1 MAVAERDLA
10 PYCPDCQQRHRG
22 RCGRYAARHVD
33 LLIDGAYFSDLEQAY
48 KDSPDL
54 EEFQWS
60 RARSR
65 IEMSGDVDSAS
76 FTGVLDLERAVS
88 ALARKHQ
95 LGAHVLL
102 ARMNETPTEDL
113 ENLMARAHM
122 DFGKVERQAKAY
134 IAAWLSGDDPD
145 AAWRRA
151 GTRPN
156 RRTA

>member
-1 MAVAERDLA
+1 MAVAERELA
-10 PYCPDCQQRHRG
+10 CPDCRRTHRG
-22 RCGRYAARHVD
+22 RCGRYSAQNVD
-33 LLIDGAYFSDLEQAY
+33 LLVDGAYWSDLERAY
-48 KDSPDL
+48 KDSPEL

-65 IEMSGDVDSAS
+65 IEMSGQVDSPL

-95 LGAHVLL
+95 LAAHILI

-113 ENLMARAHM
+113 EDLMSKAHK
-122 DFGKVERQAKAY
+122 DPGRIERQAKAWVG
-134 IAAWLSGDDPD
+134 AWLSGDDAE

-151 GTRPN
+151 GHARSE